1 MREQDFQSIE
11 PGMEVYDSAGQEIG
25 TVAGVFHQLY
35 LPASGTDPDT
45 ALAEEDMVDVKMIG
59 FLGLGAHLHLHLC
72 DIRTVM
78 GSSLVLARSLAEQ
91 QRAEHHG
98 VTASAGDPSMPP
110 LGPGNDLLHLHLPDI
125 STFMG
130 PE

>member
-1 MREQDFQSIE
+1 MREHDFQSIE

-25 TVAGVFHQLY
+25 TVAGVFRQLY
-35 LPASGTDPDT
+35 LPISGTEPNA
-45 ALAEEDMVDVKMIG
+45 ALTEEEMVDVKMIG
-59 FLGLGAHLHLHLC
+59 ILGLGAHLHLHLS

-91 QRAEHHG
+91 LQAEHQG
-98 VTASAGDPSMPP
+98 RIAPAGDYRMPHLRP
-110 LGPGNDLLHLHLPDI
+110 ANDLLRLHLPDI
-125 STFMG
+125 STFME